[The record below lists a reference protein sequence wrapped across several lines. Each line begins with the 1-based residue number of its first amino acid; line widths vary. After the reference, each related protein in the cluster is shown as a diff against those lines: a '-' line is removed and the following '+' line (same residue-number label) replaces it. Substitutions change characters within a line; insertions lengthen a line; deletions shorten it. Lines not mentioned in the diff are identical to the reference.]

1 MNLNRNIFSSFLLSV
16 FFFHLQAQEWNLK
29 LKSKVELRSWML
41 TNKAL
46 KTEKNVEGA
55 TITLMKNEAVLGQ
68 TQSDLDGNF
77 EMDIPGNGHYT
88 LTVAY
93 PNCTTKKFSVSTT
106 GVPDKSGFHRFS
118 PSVTLGSFMLS
129 KPVQGVDYIGL
140 ADPIAHVEYKPTTET
155 FDKDAV
161 ITGKGMIV
169 ESKIMDAE
177 NLIIEKFCNL
187 NKKGDDALNKK
198 NYAVA
203 KSYYEQALAVLPGEE
218 YPKDR
223 LKRAE
228 DGMKEKES
236 IADAKK
242 EEDMAKSKALKEAN
256 DKAAAEK
263 NAKEKAQFTQKVT
276 GVPNTSNT
284 STSTPSESASPT
296 STNVAVKT
304 SGDKG
309 KVKYKM
315 SNPIGHDPYR
325 ESIDKADN
333 YYKTKRYTEAKA
345 EYEQALKVK
354 PKDAYALKKLEETK
368 KLLGFK

>member
-1 MNLNRNIFSSFLLSV
+1 MLPLLLNVAALLPFSVTS
-16 FFFHLQAQEWNLK
+16 QEWNLK

-55 TITLMKNEAVLGQ
+55 TITLMKNDAVIGQ
-68 TQSDLDGNF
+68 TQSDIEGNF
-77 EMDIPGNGHYT
+77 EMDIPGNGNYT

-93 PNCTTKKFSVSTT
+93 PNCNTKKFSVSTT

-140 ADPIAHVEYKPTTET
+140 ADPIAHVEYKSTSET
-155 FDKDAV
+155 FDKDAI
-161 ITGKGMIV
+161 ITGKGQLV

-203 KSYYEQALAVLPGEE
+203 KSYYEQALAILPGEE

-223 LKRAE
+223 LVRAQ
-228 DGMKEKES
+228 DGLKEKES

-242 EEDMAKSKALKEAN
+242 EDDMAKAKALKEAN

-276 GVPNTSNT
+276 GNTNSFSNASVSSNNSSPSAT
-284 STSTPSESASPT
+284 S
-296 STNVAVKT
+296 NVAVKT

-315 SNPIGHDPYR
+315 TNPIGHDSYR

-333 YYKTKRYTEAKA
+333 YFKTKRYSEAKA
-345 EYEQALKVK
+345 EYEQALKIK
-354 PKDAYALKKLEETK
+354 PKDLYAIKKLEETK
-368 KLLGFK
+368 KMLGSK